1 MVDATKVSS
10 IKIDTGY
17 AGVKEYPIF
26 SRVNKAGETINPAQC
41 SIVLGSNGSG
51 KSTIARAFTSETN
64 SIEFIDKD
72 GEVIGGD
79 SSNIYLF
86 DEKFIIDNFRKL
98 DDNYLGPIVLL
109 GEAAKAQENV
119 DKLNMEIRKKNKIKS
134 RLEVNIENLEKAVKP
149 LNKKIENS
157 ISNVD
162 KNGTSLDSW
171 RGRTGHYSVDK
182 QYRNRPSGYVDRIK
196 NEVVNLENMPARD
209 DLLKE
214 FTDKVDELNQ
224 SSDFHRIGWNPS
236 KIILPFDVNK
246 INEAM
251 GAVKKIGEKDGD
263 DKYYKRVY
271 QSSVGVDELMRR
283 LDETF
288 SDGSLFCPHCFQD
301 IDSKDKEKIIK
312 SINEYIDD
320 INSNREIQELQKLK
334 IAWRPQK
341 QKLPEINLSEDFC
354 QDIEKDYSLLS
365 NICESI
371 NAAIQEKIDS
381 PEKDVKIDGINP
393 SDTVDRINKRIDDI
407 LEKVAEYNSQGNKV
421 EEIRRECERINH
433 KLTVIETHEDIRKL
447 KDLESDIAKINSKK
461 LEVEQEIHG
470 LSERLEFEEAKLRS
484 ESEAADRINELLS
497 IVFGPDVIS
506 LEPAGSYGYRVL
518 NKNQNVSPNML
529 STGEQNILS
538 LCYFFVKIADGDKY
552 ENSLSNNKIIILD
565 DPISSFDHDNK
576 FGVIKLLGYVVCK
589 IFPKRSS
596 SKLLITTHDIFVA
609 YELSKLISYIS
620 SGLSLKC
627 CNLQDEIIPTDFG
640 YVDEYREMLT
650 RMFRFAMDDTLMS
663 PAPLANEIRRVWEAF
678 LRFELGQ
685 SGVSNRSSIAKV
697 QEYFE
702 DHGMREK
709 YDFIDKFTS
718 LVYINT
724 DSHSGHQMLGDN
736 ISLQPTLKP
745 EDFRKFIKEILCFI
759 HLVSPHHIAL
769 RLGGDS
775 ETIDGNREKID
786 ELCRKIVGS

>member
-1 MVDATKVSS
+1 MVDATKVSK

-26 SRVNKAGETINPAQC
+26 SRFDKAGEAINPAQC

-72 GEVIGGD
+72 GEVVAGD

-119 DKLNMEIRKKNKIKS
+119 DKLNMEINKKNKIKCG
-134 RLEVNIENLEKAVKP
+134 LEVAIENLEQVVKR

-157 ISNVD
+157 ISHVD
-162 KNGTSLDSW
+162 KNGTGLDSW

-182 QYRNRPSGYVDRIK
+182 QYRKRPSGYVDIIK
-196 NEVVNLENMPARD
+196 NETVNLENMPARD

-224 SSDFHRIGWNPS
+224 SSNFRRIDWNPS

-251 GAVKKIGEKDGD
+251 DAVKKIGEKNGD
-263 DKYYKRVY
+263 DKYYSRVY
-271 QSSVGVDELMRR
+271 QSSVGIDELMRR

-288 SDGSLFCPHCFQD
+288 SDSSLFCPHCFQD

-320 INSNREIQELQKLK
+320 INSNRDIQELQKLK
-334 IAWRPQK
+334 IVWRPRK
-341 QKLPEINLSEDFC
+341 QELPEINLSKDFC
-354 QDIEKDYSLLS
+354 QDMERDYSALA
-365 NICESI
+365 NMCESI
-371 NAAIQEKIDS
+371 NVSIQEKIDG

-421 EEIRRECERINH
+421 EEIRGECESINH
-433 KLTVIETHEDIRKL
+433 KLTVIETHEDIRQL
-447 KDLESDIAKINSKK
+447 KGLEGDIAKKNFKK
-461 LEVEQEIHG
+461 LEVEREIHG
-470 LSERLEFEEAKLRS
+470 LSEQLEFEEAKLRS

-589 IFPKRSS
+589 IFPKKSS

-620 SGLSLKC
+620 NGVSLKC
-627 CNLQDEIIPTDFG
+627 WNLQDEIIPTDFG

-650 RMFRFAMDDTLMS
+650 RMFRFAMDDSLMS
-663 PAPLANEIRRVWEAF
+663 PVPVANEIRRVWEAF

-685 SGVSNRSSIAKV
+685 SGVSSRSSIAKV

-702 DHGMREK
+702 DHGMRKE

-724 DSHSGHQMLGDN
+724 DSHSGHQMLGNN

-745 EDFRKFIKEILCFI
+745 EDFRKFIEEILCFI

-769 RLGGDS
+769 RLGGKS
-775 ETIDGNREKID
+775 ENIDGNRAKMD
-786 ELCRKIVGS
+786 ALCQKIVGS

>member
-1 MVDATKVSS
+1 MVDATKVSK

-26 SRVNKAGETINPAQC
+26 SRFDKAGEAINPAQC

-72 GEVIGGD
+72 GEVVAGD

-119 DKLNMEIRKKNKIKS
+119 DKLNMEINKKNKIKCG
-134 RLEVNIENLEKAVKP
+134 LEVAIENLEQVVKR

-157 ISNVD
+157 ISHVD
-162 KNGTSLDSW
+162 KNGTGLDSW

-182 QYRNRPSGYVDRIK
+182 QYRKRPSGYVDIIK
-196 NEVVNLENMPARD
+196 NETVNLENMPARD

-224 SSDFHRIGWNPS
+224 SSNFRRIDWNPS
-236 KIILPFDVNK
+236 KIILPFDANK

-251 GAVKKIGEKDGD
+251 DAVKKIGEKNGD
-263 DKYYKRVY
+263 DKYYSRVY
-271 QSSVGVDELMRR
+271 QSSVGIDELMRR

-288 SDGSLFCPHCFQD
+288 SDSSLFCPHCFQD

-320 INSNREIQELQKLK
+320 INSNRDIQELQKLK
-334 IAWRPQK
+334 IVWRPRK
-341 QKLPEINLSEDFC
+341 QELPEINLSKDFC
-354 QDIEKDYSLLS
+354 QDMERDYSALA
-365 NICESI
+365 NMCESI
-371 NAAIQEKIDS
+371 NVSIQEKIDG

-421 EEIRRECERINH
+421 EEIRGECESINH
-433 KLTVIETHEDIRKL
+433 KLTVIETHEDIRQL
-447 KDLESDIAKINSKK
+447 KGLEGDIAKKNFKK
-461 LEVEQEIHG
+461 LEVEREIHG
-470 LSERLEFEEAKLRS
+470 LSEQLEFEEAKLRS

-589 IFPKRSS
+589 IFPKKSS

-627 CNLQDEIIPTDFG
+627 WNLQDEIIPTDFG
-640 YVDEYREMLT
+640 YVDEYKEMLT

-702 DHGMREK
+702 DHGMRKE

-736 ISLQPTLKP
+736 ISLQPTLNP
-745 EDFRKFIKEILCFI
+745 EDFRKFIEEILCFI

-769 RLGGDS
+769 RLGGNS
-775 ETIDGNREKID
+775 ENIDGNRKEMDK
-786 ELCRKIVGS
+786 LRRKIVGS

>member
-17 AGVKEYPIF
+17 AGVKEYPVF
-26 SRVNKAGETINPAQC
+26 SRFNKAGETINPAQC

-251 GAVKKIGEKDGD
+251 GAVKKLARKM
-263 DKYYKRVY
+263 V
-271 QSSVGVDELMRR
+271 M
-283 LDETF
+283 
-288 SDGSLFCPHCFQD
+288 
-301 IDSKDKEKIIK
+301 
-312 SINEYIDD
+312 INTT
-320 INSNREIQELQKLK
+320 R
-334 IAWRPQK
+334 
-341 QKLPEINLSEDFC
+341 
-354 QDIEKDYSLLS
+354 
-365 NICESI
+365 
-371 NAAIQEKIDS
+371 
-381 PEKDVKIDGINP
+381 
-393 SDTVDRINKRIDDI
+393 
-407 LEKVAEYNSQGNKV
+407 
-421 EEIRRECERINH
+421 
-433 KLTVIETHEDIRKL
+433 
-447 KDLESDIAKINSKK
+447 
-461 LEVEQEIHG
+461 
-470 LSERLEFEEAKLRS
+470 
-484 ESEAADRINELLS
+484 
-497 IVFGPDVIS
+497 
-506 LEPAGSYGYRVL
+506 GY
-518 NKNQNVSPNML
+518 
-529 STGEQNILS
+529 
-538 LCYFFVKIADGDKY
+538 
-552 ENSLSNNKIIILD
+552 
-565 DPISSFDHDNK
+565 
-576 FGVIKLLGYVVCK
+576 
-589 IFPKRSS
+589 
-596 SKLLITTHDIFVA
+596 
-609 YELSKLISYIS
+609 
-620 SGLSLKC
+620 
-627 CNLQDEIIPTDFG
+627 
-640 YVDEYREMLT
+640 
-650 RMFRFAMDDTLMS
+650 
-663 PAPLANEIRRVWEAF
+663 
-678 LRFELGQ
+678 
-685 SGVSNRSSIAKV
+685 
-697 QEYFE
+697 
-702 DHGMREK
+702 
-709 YDFIDKFTS
+709 TS
-718 LVYINT
+718 LQWVLMN
-724 DSHSGHQMLGDN
+724 
-736 ISLQPTLKP
+736 
-745 EDFRKFIKEILCFI
+745 
-759 HLVSPHHIAL
+759 
-769 RLGGDS
+769 
-775 ETIDGNREKID
+775 
-786 ELCRKIVGS
+786 

>member
-1 MVDATKVSS
+1 MVDATKVSK

-26 SRVNKAGETINPAQC
+26 SRFDKAGEAINPAQC

-72 GEVIGGD
+72 GEVVAGD

-119 DKLNMEIRKKNKIKS
+119 DKLNMEINKKNKIKCG
-134 RLEVNIENLEKAVKP
+134 LEVAIENLEQVVKR

-157 ISNVD
+157 ISHVD
-162 KNGTSLDSW
+162 KNGTGLDSW

-182 QYRNRPSGYVDRIK
+182 QYRKRPSGYVDIIK
-196 NEVVNLENMPARD
+196 NETVNLENMPARD

-224 SSDFHRIGWNPS
+224 SSNFRRIDWNPS

-251 GAVKKIGEKDGD
+251 DAVKKIGEKNGD
-263 DKYYKRVY
+263 DKYYSRVY
-271 QSSVGVDELMRR
+271 QSSVGIDELMRR

-288 SDGSLFCPHCFQD
+288 SDSSLFCPHCFQD

-320 INSNREIQELQKLK
+320 INSNRDIQELQKLK
-334 IAWRPQK
+334 IVWRPRK
-341 QKLPEINLSEDFC
+341 QELPEINLSKDFC
-354 QDIEKDYSLLS
+354 QDMERDYSALA
-365 NICESI
+365 NMCESI
-371 NAAIQEKIDS
+371 NVSIQEKIDG

-421 EEIRRECERINH
+421 EEIRGECESINH
-433 KLTVIETHEDIRKL
+433 KLTVIETHEDIRQL
-447 KDLESDIAKINSKK
+447 KGLEGDIAKKNFKK
-461 LEVEQEIHG
+461 LEVEREIHG
-470 LSERLEFEEAKLRS
+470 LSEQLEFEEAKLRS

-589 IFPKRSS
+589 IFPKKSS

-627 CNLQDEIIPTDFG
+627 WNLQDEIIPTDFG
-640 YVDEYREMLT
+640 YVDEYKEMLT

-702 DHGMREK
+702 DHGMRKE

-736 ISLQPTLKP
+736 ISLQPTLNP
-745 EDFRKFIKEILCFI
+745 EDFRKFIEEILCFI

-769 RLGGDS
+769 RLGGNS
-775 ETIDGNREKID
+775 ENIDGNRKEMDK
-786 ELCRKIVGS
+786 LRRKIVGS

>member
-26 SRVNKAGETINPAQC
+26 SRFDKDGEAINPAQC

-51 KSTIARAFTSETN
+51 KSTIARAFTNETN

-72 GEVIGGD
+72 GEFIEGD

-98 DDNYLGPIVLL
+98 DDNYLGSIVLL
-109 GEAAKAQENV
+109 GEAAKAQEKV
-119 DKLNMEIRKKNKIKS
+119 DKLNEEISKKNKIKDG
-134 RLEVNIENLEKAVKP
+134 LELSVENLEQTVKR

-157 ISNVD
+157 ISHVD
-162 KNGTSLDSW
+162 KNGTGLDSW
-171 RGRTGHYSVDK
+171 RGRTGHYSLDK

-196 NEVVNLENMPARD
+196 SEAVNLENMPAKD

-214 FTDKVDELNQ
+214 FTDNVDKLNQ
-224 SSDFHRIGWNPS
+224 SSDFHQIDWNPS

-251 GAVKKIGEKDGD
+251 EAVKKIGGKNGD
-263 DKYYKRVY
+263 NKYYERVY
-271 QSSVGVDELMRR
+271 QSSVGIDELMRR

-288 SDGSLFCPHCFQD
+288 SNGSSFCPHCFQD

-334 IAWRPQK
+334 IVWRPQK
-341 QKLPEINLSEDFC
+341 QNLPEINLSEDFC
-354 QDIEKDYSLLS
+354 RDMEKDYLALS
-365 NICESI
+365 NMCESI
-371 NAAIQEKIDS
+371 NAVIQEKIDS
-381 PEKDVKIDGINP
+381 PEKDIQIDGINP
-393 SDTVDRINKRIDDI
+393 VATVDCINKRIDDI

-421 EEIRRECERINH
+421 EEIRGECERINH
-433 KLTVIETHEDIRKL
+433 KITVIETHEDIRQL
-447 KDLESDIAKINSKK
+447 KDLESNIAKRNFKK
-461 LEVEQEIHG
+461 LEVEREILD
-470 LSERLEFEEAKLRS
+470 LSEQLESEESKLRS

-497 IVFGPDVIS
+497 IVFGPGVIS

-552 ENSLSNNKIIILD
+552 ENSLNNNKIIILD
-565 DPISSFDHDNK
+565 DPISSFDYDNK

-609 YELSKLISYIS
+609 HELSKLISYIS
-620 SGLSLKC
+620 SGVSLKC
-627 CNLQDEIIPTDFG
+627 WNLQDEIIPTDFG

-650 RMFRFAMDDTLMS
+650 RMFRFAMDDSLMS
-663 PAPLANEIRRVWEAF
+663 PVPVANEIRRVWEAF

-685 SGVSNRSSIAKV
+685 SGVSSRSSIAKV

-702 DHGMREK
+702 DHGMRKE

-724 DSHSGHQMLGDN
+724 DSHSGHQMLGNN

-745 EDFRKFIKEILCFI
+745 EDFRKFIEEILCFI

-769 RLGGDS
+769 RLGGKS
-775 ETIDGNREKID
+775 ENIDGNRAKMD
-786 ELCRKIVGS
+786 ALCQKIVGS

>member
-26 SRVNKAGETINPAQC
+26 SRFNKAGETINPAQC

-506 LEPAGSYGYRVL
+506 LEPAEV
-518 NKNQNVSPNML
+518 
-529 STGEQNILS
+529 T
-538 LCYFFVKIADGDKY
+538 
-552 ENSLSNNKIIILD
+552 
-565 DPISSFDHDNK
+565 
-576 FGVIKLLGYVVCK
+576 
-589 IFPKRSS
+589 
-596 SKLLITTHDIFVA
+596 DIVF
-609 YELSKLISYIS
+609 
-620 SGLSLKC
+620 
-627 CNLQDEIIPTDFG
+627 
-640 YVDEYREMLT
+640 
-650 RMFRFAMDDTLMS
+650 
-663 PAPLANEIRRVWEAF
+663 
-678 LRFELGQ
+678 
-685 SGVSNRSSIAKV
+685 
-697 QEYFE
+697 
-702 DHGMREK
+702 
-709 YDFIDKFTS
+709 
-718 LVYINT
+718 
-724 DSHSGHQMLGDN
+724 
-736 ISLQPTLKP
+736 
-745 EDFRKFIKEILCFI
+745 
-759 HLVSPHHIAL
+759 
-769 RLGGDS
+769 
-775 ETIDGNREKID
+775 
-786 ELCRKIVGS
+786 